1 MCSLENV
8 SSESVTCLAFA
19 DSYMR
24 KSGEFA
30 SQPGFCC
37 SKANRLR
44 LHCNPPIR
52 SERAGA
58 NAMGGHQSRF
68 GADRCHSTARGGRSQ
83 NATGSGHD
91 HGYVYQPLA
100 LMAVW
105 FMCWFGCRR
114 PRPGGTIFR
123 SKGSI
128 LSLAFLDCSGALI
141 PYSYETWR
149 GEGRAGAS
157 GGGTGMCEISRLL
170 GVVAV
175 VRGVSCVCSRIQ
187 AHRPSFA

>member
-24 KSGEFA
+24 KSGESQA
-30 SQPGFCC
+30 SQVFVVRKRTVSVSIATPQPDPSAQVPTLWVGTSLGSVLTVAIQLPEADDRKTQPVLVTIMGTCTNRWRYWLFGLCVGF
-37 SKANRLR
+37 
-44 LHCNPPIR
+44 
-52 SERAGA
+52 
-58 NAMGGHQSRF
+58 
-68 GADRCHSTARGGRSQ
+68 
-83 NATGSGHD
+83 
-91 HGYVYQPLA
+91 V
-100 LMAVW
+100 VV
-105 FMCWFGCRR
+105 

-170 GVVAV
+170 GALWLL
-175 VRGVSCVCSRIQ
+175 
-187 AHRPSFA
+187 